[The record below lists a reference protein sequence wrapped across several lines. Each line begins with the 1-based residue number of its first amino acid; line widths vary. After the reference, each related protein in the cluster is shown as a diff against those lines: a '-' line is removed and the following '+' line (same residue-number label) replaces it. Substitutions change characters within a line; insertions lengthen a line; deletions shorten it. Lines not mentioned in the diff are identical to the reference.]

1 MTKNYNTQNGLP
13 FIRVSDISI
22 KYGNNDA
29 DLFKIEGTEKLAISL
44 KDQSV
49 FITEGNFGS
58 FNKVFSKTDLQNGY
72 FNIINIETGE
82 LTENNLVQRC
92 RFFGDKEKLMELAR
106 KLFEFKEDCL
116 VNNSW
121 LSQIKGIKEK
131 SEKRKDAAN
140 ARWQKEQEK
149 EEKPKETKDKPK
161 KPVRF
166 IEPTLEEIKTYCQ
179 ERSSSVDANKFLN
192 FYQSKG
198 WMIGKSRKK
207 DWKAS
212 VRSWENNK
220 EKPIQN
226 NQTLCQEIN
235 KLAGGNLITKIE
247 AAGKSAQL
255 YFENEDSFEK
265 LKKLETSIKD
275 QIKKT
280 IGDKLGT
287 SELEF
292 KF

>member
-1 MTKNYNTQNGLP
+1 MK
-13 FIRVSDISI
+13 D
-22 KYGNNDA
+22 
-29 DLFKIEGTEKLAISL
+29 KIYYFTEKSNDIL
-44 KDQSV
+44 
-49 FITEGNFGS
+49 
-58 FNKVFSKTDLQNGY
+58 DLQDELTIEEIGMY
-72 FNIINIETGE
+72 FILKAAYFKNFGE

-106 KLFEFKEDCL
+106 KLFEFKESDL

-131 SEKRKDAAN
+131 SNKRKAA
-140 ARWQKEQEK
+140 ADVRWKKEQEK

-198 WMIGKSRKK
+198 WMIGKSRMK

-247 AAGKSAQL
+247 AVGKSAQL

-280 IGDKLGT
+280 IGEKLGT
-287 SELEF
+287 TELEF